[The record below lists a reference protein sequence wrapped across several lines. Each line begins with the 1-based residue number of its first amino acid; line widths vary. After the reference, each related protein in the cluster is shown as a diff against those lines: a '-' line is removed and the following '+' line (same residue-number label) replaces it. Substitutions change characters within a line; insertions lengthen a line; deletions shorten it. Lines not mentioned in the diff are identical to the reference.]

1 MIPHFENQ
9 VMSSLLLFVDNK
21 VCKKGRAFTNHGSY
35 FYNIDDQVEGF
46 HSLAAPFKQLIVD
59 TSLEAVGADIMTGF
73 FLGAE
78 TYERYPPYGTNDY
91 PPTQTSGP
99 YPYTINHYQGQVTFE
114 EDHEIE
120 NKLIS
125 GDYSVKDFNIYLT
138 SLAEEQLL
146 FETKFT
152 LNPTTLEDPVGLAP
166 EAQTY
171 PAIFIKNNGGRNEP
185 FAFGGA
191 DDTVINARAI
201 VLADSTY
208 ELDAVC
214 GILKD
219 TAREHLP
226 LIDNDELPFDARGAY
241 TGKLF
246 NYETI
251 DKAAGMEISEVFVSK
266 VMSNR
271 GDFTNLNPDVYSA
284 FVDFE
289 LRKVRTP
296 RA

>member
-1 MIPHFENQ
+1 MIAHFENQ
-9 VMSSLLLFVDNK
+9 VMSSLLLFIDNK
-21 VCKKGRAFTNHGSY
+21 VCKKGKAFTNHGSY
-35 FYNIDDQVEGF
+35 FYSITDQVEGSYS
-46 HSLAAPFKQLIVD
+46 HSAPFKQLVVD
-59 TSLEAVGADIMTGF
+59 TSLEAVGADIMTGV
-73 FLGAE
+73 FLGIE
-78 TYERYPPYGTNDY
+78 TDERYPPYGTTAY

-114 EDHEIE
+114 TDH
-120 NKLIS
+120 KLAIS

-152 LNPTTLEDPVGLAP
+152 LNPTTTEDTEGLAP
-166 EAQTY
+166 ESQTY

-191 DDTVINARAI
+191 DDTIINARAI
-201 VLADSTY
+201 ILADSTY

-219 TAREHLP
+219 TAREHLS

-241 TGKLF
+241 TGQLF

-251 DKAAGMEISEVFVSK
+251 EKAGGMEISEVFVSK

-284 FVDFE
+284 FIDFE

-296 RA
+296 RL

>member
-1 MIPHFENQ
+1 MIAHFENQ
-9 VMSSLLLFVDNK
+9 VMSSLLLFIDNK
-21 VCKKGRAFTNHGSY
+21 VCKKGKAFTNHGSY
-35 FYNIDDQVEGF
+35 FYNVDDQVEGS
-46 HSLAAPFKQLIVD
+46 HSLSAPFKQLVVD
-59 TSLEAVGADIMTGF
+59 TSLEAVGADVMTGV
-73 FLGAE
+73 FLGVE
-78 TYERYPPYGTNDY
+78 TDERYPPYGTDDY

-99 YPYTINHYQGQVTFE
+99 YPYTINHYQGQLTFE
-114 EDHEIE
+114 EDH
-120 NKLIS
+120 KLLVS

-146 FETKFT
+146 FETKFS
-152 LNPTTLEDPVGLAP
+152 LNPATEEANPTGLAP
-166 EAQTY
+166 DAQTY
-171 PAIFIKNNGGRNEP
+171 PAIFIKNNGGQNEP

-191 DDTVINARAI
+191 DDTIINARAI
-201 VLADSTY
+201 ILADSTY

-219 TAREHLP
+219 TARESLP
-226 LIDNDELPFDARGAY
+226 LIENDTLPFDARGAY
-241 TGKLF
+241 TGELF
-246 NYETI
+246 NYNDFKTGL
-251 DKAAGMEISEVFVSK
+251 GMNISDVFVSK

-296 RA
+296 RAS

>member
-1 MIPHFENQ
+1 
-9 VMSSLLLFVDNK
+9 MSSLLLFIDNK
-21 VCKKGRAFTNHGSY
+21 ICKKGKAFTNHGSY
-35 FYNIDDQVEGF
+35 FYNIEDQVEGAYS
-46 HSLAAPFKQLIVD
+46 HSAPFKQLVVD
-59 TSLEAVGADIMTGF
+59 TSLEAVGADVMTGV

-78 TYERYPPYGTNDY
+78 TDERYPPYGTDDY
-91 PPTQTSGP
+91 PSTQTSGP

-114 EDHEIE
+114 TDH
-120 NKLIS
+120 KLAIS

-152 LNPTTLEDPVGLAP
+152 LNPATEEASPTGLAP
-166 EAQTY
+166 DAQTY
-171 PAIFIKNNGGRNEP
+171 PAIFIKNNGGQNEP

-191 DDTVINARAI
+191 DDTIINARAI
-201 VLADSTY
+201 ILADSTY

-219 TAREHLP
+219 TARESLP
-226 LIDNDELPFDARGAY
+226 LIENDTLPFNARGAY
-241 TGKLF
+241 TGELF
-246 NYETI
+246 NYDDFKTGL
-251 DKAAGMEISEVFVSK
+251 GMNISDVFVSK

-296 RA
+296 RAS

>member
-1 MIPHFENQ
+1 MIAHFENQ
-9 VMSSLLLFVDNK
+9 VMSSLLLFIANK
-21 VCKKGRAFTNHGSY
+21 VCKKGQAFTNHGSY
-35 FYNIDDQVEGF
+35 FYSVEDQVEGS
-46 HSLAAPFKQLIVD
+46 HSLSAPFKQLVVD
-59 TSLEAVGADIMTGF
+59 TSLEAVGADVMTGVF
-73 FLGAE
+73 FGAQPF
-78 TYERYPPYGTNDY
+78 ERFPPYGGNID
-91 PPTQTSGP
+91 PASQTSGP

-114 EDHEIE
+114 EDH
-120 NKLIS
+120 KLLIS

-152 LNPTTLEDPVGLAP
+152 LNPTTLEDPTGLAP

-171 PAIFIKNNGGRNEP
+171 PAIFIKNNGGQNEP

-191 DDTVINARAI
+191 DNTIINARAI

-219 TAREHLP
+219 TARENLK

-241 TGKLF
+241 TGQLF

-251 DKAAGMEISEVFVSK
+251 EKAAGMEISEVFVSK

-296 RA
+296 RSS

>member
-35 FYNIDDQVEGF
+35 FYIIDDQVEGS
-46 HSLAAPFKQLIVD
+46 HSLAAPFKQLVVD
-59 TSLEAVGADIMTGF
+59 TSLEAVGADIMTGVF
-73 FLGAE
+73 FG
-78 TYERYPPYGTNDY
+78 TQPFERFPPYGGNVD
-91 PPTQTSGP
+91 PASQTSGP
-99 YPYTINHYQGQVTFE
+99 YPYTINHYQGQLTFE
-114 EDHEIE
+114 EDH
-120 NKLIS
+120 KLLVS

-152 LNPTTLEDPVGLAP
+152 LNPTTLEDPTGLAS

-219 TAREHLP
+219 TAREQLP
-226 LIDNDELPFDARGAY
+226 LIDNDELPFNARGAY
-241 TGKLF
+241 TGQLF

-251 DKAAGMEISEVFVSK
+251 DKASGMEISEVFVSK

-296 RA
+296 RL

>member
-1 MIPHFENQ
+1 MIAHFENQ
-9 VMSSLLLFVDNK
+9 VMSSLLLFIDNK
-21 VCKKGRAFTNHGSY
+21 VCKKGKAFTNHGSY
-35 FYNIDDQVEGF
+35 FYGITDQVEGSYS
-46 HSLAAPFKQLIVD
+46 HSAPFKQLIVD
-59 TSLEAVGADIMTGF
+59 TSLEAVGADVMTGV
-73 FLGAE
+73 FLGVE
-78 TYERYPPYGTNDY
+78 TDERYPPYGTTDY
-91 PPTQTSGP
+91 PPDQTSPGP

-114 EDHEIE
+114 ADH
-120 NKLIS
+120 KLLIS

-152 LNPTTLEDPVGLAP
+152 LNPATTEDPEGLAP
-166 EAQTY
+166 EVQTY
-171 PAIFIKNNGGRNEP
+171 PAIFIKNNGGQNEP

-191 DDTVINARAI
+191 DDTIINARAI
-201 VLADSTY
+201 ILADSTY

-219 TAREHLP
+219 TARENLP
-226 LIDNDELPFDARGAY
+226 LIENETLPFDARGAY
-241 TGKLF
+241 TGELF
-246 NYETI
+246 NYDDFKTGL
-251 DKAAGMEISEVFVSK
+251 GMSISEVFVSK

-289 LRKVRTP
+289 LRKVRSP
-296 RA
+296 RT

>member
-1 MIPHFENQ
+1 
-9 VMSSLLLFVDNK
+9 MSSLLLFVDNK

-35 FYNIDDQVEGF
+35 FYIIDDQVEGS
-46 HSLAAPFKQLIVD
+46 HSLAAPFKQLVVD
-59 TSLEAVGADIMTGF
+59 TSLEAVGADIMTGVF
-73 FLGAE
+73 FG
-78 TYERYPPYGTNDY
+78 TQPFERFPPYGGNVD
-91 PPTQTSGP
+91 PASQTSGP
-99 YPYTINHYQGQVTFE
+99 YPYTINHYQGQLTFE
-114 EDHEIE
+114 EDH
-120 NKLIS
+120 KLLVS

-152 LNPTTLEDPVGLAP
+152 LNPTTLEDPTGLAS

-219 TAREHLP
+219 TAREQLP
-226 LIDNDELPFDARGAY
+226 LIDNDELPFNARGAY
-241 TGKLF
+241 TGQLF

-251 DKAAGMEISEVFVSK
+251 DKASGMEISEVFVSK

-296 RA
+296 RL

>member
-1 MIPHFENQ
+1 
-9 VMSSLLLFVDNK
+9 
-21 VCKKGRAFTNHGSY
+21 
-35 FYNIDDQVEGF
+35 
-46 HSLAAPFKQLIVD
+46 
-59 TSLEAVGADIMTGF
+59 
-73 FLGAE
+73 
-78 TYERYPPYGTNDY
+78 
-91 PPTQTSGP
+91 
-99 YPYTINHYQGQVTFE
+99 VTFE
-114 EDHEIE
+114 TDH
-120 NKLIS
+120 KLLIS

-152 LNPTTLEDPVGLAP
+152 LNPATTEETEGLPP

-171 PAIFIKNNGGRNEP
+171 PAIFIKNNGGQNEP

-191 DDTVINARAI
+191 DDTIINARAI

-219 TAREHLP
+219 TARESLP
-226 LIDNDELPFDARGAY
+226 LIENETLPFDARGAY
-241 TGKLF
+241 TGELF
-246 NYETI
+246 NYDDFKTGL
-251 DKAAGMEISEVFVSK
+251 GMSISDVFVSK

-296 RA
+296 RAS

>member
-1 MIPHFENQ
+1 MIAHFENQ
-9 VMSSLLLFVDNK
+9 VMSSLLLFIDNK
-21 VCKKGRAFTNHGSY
+21 ICKKGKAFTNHGSY
-35 FYNIDDQVEGF
+35 FYNTEDQVEGS
-46 HSLAAPFKQLIVD
+46 HSLSAPFKQLVVD
-59 TSLEAVGADIMTGF
+59 TSLEAVGADVMTGVF
-73 FLGAE
+73 FGAQPF
-78 TYERYPPYGTNDY
+78 ERFPPYGGNID
-91 PPTQTSGP
+91 PASQTSGP

-114 EDHEIE
+114 EDH
-120 NKLIS
+120 KLLIS

-152 LNPTTLEDPVGLAP
+152 LNPTTLEDPTGLAP

-191 DDTVINARAI
+191 DDTIINARAI
-201 VLADSTY
+201 ILADSTY

-219 TAREHLP
+219 TARENLK

-241 TGKLF
+241 TGQLF

-251 DKAAGMEISEVFVSK
+251 EKAAGMEISEVFVSK

-296 RA
+296 RSS

>member
-1 MIPHFENQ
+1 MIAHFENQ
-9 VMSSLLLFVDNK
+9 VMSSLLLFIDNK
-21 VCKKGRAFTNHGSY
+21 ICKKGKAFTNHGSY
-35 FYNIDDQVEGF
+35 FYHVEDQVEGSF
-46 HSLAAPFKQLIVD
+46 SLSAPFKQLVVD
-59 TSLEAVGADIMTGF
+59 TSLEAVGADIMTGVF
-73 FLGAE
+73 FG
-78 TYERYPPYGTNDY
+78 TQPFERFPPYGGNVD
-91 PPTQTSGP
+91 PAAQTSGP
-99 YPYTINHYQGQVTFE
+99 YPYTINHYQGQLTFE
-114 EDHEIE
+114 EDHK
-120 NKLIS
+120 KLVS

-146 FETKFT
+146 FETKFS
-152 LNPTTLEDPVGLAP
+152 LNPATEEANPTGLAP
-166 EAQTY
+166 DAQTY
-171 PAIFIKNNGGRNEP
+171 PAIFIKNNGGQNEP

-191 DDTVINARAI
+191 DDTIINARAI
-201 VLADSTY
+201 ILADSTY

-219 TAREHLP
+219 TARESLP
-226 LIDNDELPFDARGAY
+226 LIENDTLPFDARGAY
-241 TGKLF
+241 TGELF
-246 NYETI
+246 NYDDFKTGL
-251 DKAAGMEISEVFVSK
+251 GMSISDVFVSK

>member
-1 MIPHFENQ
+1 MIAHFENQ
-9 VMSSLLLFVDNK
+9 VMSSLLLFIDNK
-21 VCKKGRAFTNHGSY
+21 VCKKGKAFTNHGSY
-35 FYNIDDQVEGF
+35 FYNVDDQVEGAYS
-46 HSLAAPFKQLIVD
+46 HSAPFKQLVVD
-59 TSLEAVGADIMTGF
+59 TSLEAVGADIMTGV
-73 FLGAE
+73 FLGVE
-78 TYERYPPYGTNDY
+78 TDERYPPYGTTDY
-91 PPTQTSGP
+91 PPAQTSGP

-114 EDHEIE
+114 TDH
-120 NKLIS
+120 KLAIS

-152 LNPTTLEDPVGLAP
+152 LNPATLEDPTGLAP

-191 DDTVINARAI
+191 DDTIINARAI
-201 VLADSTY
+201 ILADSTY

-226 LIDNDELPFDARGAY
+226 LIDNGELPFDARGAY
-241 TGKLF
+241 TGQLF

-251 DKAAGMEISEVFVSK
+251 EKDGGMEISEVFVSK

-289 LRKVRTP
+289 LRKVRVP
-296 RA
+296 RL